1 MIISPAIQILLS
13 LQDSETR
20 LRCRRSLGEVGYSDS
35 LQYTRTR
42 VESWLR
48 RFGGDVRPNVMSILT
63 SQIPVGVVIKVE
75 MTNNQLSM
83 LQVEYYEWIASDRPT
98 TLSPSGPVCL
108 ARHVSFF

>member
-1 MIISPAIQILLS
+1 MPAII
-13 LQDSETR
+13 
-20 LRCRRSLGEVGYSDS
+20 GEVGYSDS
-35 LQYTRTR
+35 LQYTRSR

-75 MTNNQLSM
+75 LTNNQLTM
-83 LQVEYYEWIASDRPT
+83 LQVEYYEWIASDRPMR
-98 TLSPSGPVCL
+98 LSPSGPVCL

>member
-1 MIISPAIQILLS
+1 VPAII
-13 LQDSETR
+13 
-20 LRCRRSLGEVGYSDS
+20 GEVGYSDS
-35 LQYTRTR
+35 LQDTRSR

-83 LQVEYYEWIASDRPT
+83 LQVEYYEWVAGDRRT
-98 TLSPSGPVCL
+98 GLSPSGPVCL
-108 ARHVSFF
+108 ARHVSLF

>member
-1 MIISPAIQILLS
+1 MPAII
-13 LQDSETR
+13 
-20 LRCRRSLGEVGYSDS
+20 GEVGYSDS
-35 LQYTRTR
+35 LQYTRSR

-98 TLSPSGPVCL
+98 RLSPSGPVCL
-108 ARHVSFF
+108 ARHLSFF